1 MDVYIYI
8 CSEVCSNNIYIYIL
22 HINEYNWIYI
32 VTYMSLLVY
41 DMKVSVKWGIPHSSM
56 VYFMINPKI
65 K

>member
-1 MDVYIYI
+1 MFKQ
-8 CSEVCSNNIYIYIL
+8 YIYIL

-56 VYFMINPKI
+56 VYFMKNPKI